1 MMRAPRHVGRLDQLL
16 QLGFSGLR
24 EGLHSEASGG
34 GKLGEAD
41 ITPAAPDFGYHSRVI
56 QTIVFFLVLGFPFI
70 IYLVNAAL
78 AQRESRGIAA
88 GIPKPKEAK
97 PPRSRSGRARPAKVR
112 SARVTSC
119 GRNFSHM
126 MLALMGS
133 PDSCRYCT
141 YITEVPPPRPE
152 GDEDEHDAA
161 VRAAEEIIDQ
171 AKH

>member
-1 MMRAPRHVGRLDQLL
+1 MTIRQLE
-16 QLGFSGLR
+16 SSSLR
-24 EGLHSEASGG
+24 EGPHCEASGG
-34 GKLGEAD
+34 GKLGEAE
-41 ITPAAPDFGYHSRVI
+41 ITPGTLDFRYHGPVI

-70 IYLVNAAL
+70 IYLVNSAL

-97 PPRSRSGRARPAKVR
+97 PPRGRSGRARTAKVR

-133 PDSCRYCT
+133 SDSCRHCT
-141 YITEVPPPRPE
+141 YITEVPPQPG

>member
-1 MMRAPRHVGRLDQLL
+1 MQLE
-16 QLGFSGLR
+16 FCGLR
-24 EGLHSEASGG
+24 EGVHSETRAG
-34 GKLGEAD
+34 GKFGEAK
-41 ITPAAPDFGYHSRVI
+41 ITPGTFEFGYHGRVV

-88 GIPKPKEAK
+88 GVPKPKEAK

-133 PDSCRYCT
+133 ADSCRYCT

>member
-1 MMRAPRHVGRLDQLL
+1 MQLAL
-16 QLGFSGLR
+16 TGLR
-24 EGLHSEASGG
+24 EGVHNGRRPPGKRAEANN
-34 GKLGEAD
+34 
-41 ITPAAPDFGYHSRVI
+41 TPDRLAFRYHGSVI

-97 PPRSRSGRARPAKVR
+97 PPRGRARPRPAKVR

-119 GRNFSHM
+119 GRNFSHL
-126 MLALMGS
+126 MLALVGS
-133 PDSCRYCT
+133 SESCRYCT
-141 YITEVPPPRPE
+141 YITEVPPRPE
-152 GDEDEHDAA
+152 ADEDEHDAA

>member
-1 MMRAPRHVGRLDQLL
+1 
-16 QLGFSGLR
+16 
-24 EGLHSEASGG
+24 
-34 GKLGEAD
+34 
-41 ITPAAPDFGYHSRVI
+41 VI
-56 QTIVFFLVLGFPFI
+56 QTIVFFLVLGLPFI

-97 PPRSRSGRARPAKVR
+97 PPRGRSTRTRPAKVR

-119 GRNFSHM
+119 GRNFSHL
-126 MLALMGS
+126 MLALVGS
-133 PDSCRYCT
+133 SESCRYCT
-141 YITEVPPPRPE
+141 YITEVPPRPE